1 MSHKS
6 NSIPSAPTAWN
17 PSAPQPAISPYYPSF
32 FGPFGYGPNYVER
45 PHTRGR
51 TKINIPLLPA
61 TPPSSFSSCAPLT
74 HTSTVLYVL
83 VWALL
88 RRHQFPMGFFL
99 LRGPFLFLLAPPP
112 PPLCPSASSEQDRRK
127 GEKEESPMSRGEERY
142 RYIGG
147 GAFFAYRAENAPL
160 FFFCGPQ
167 TYAASSKAEKDG
179 KFLPPYIL
187 ANCSL
192 S

>member
-99 LRGPFLFLLAPPP
+99 LRGPFLLLLPFCVLGAGQEKGGKRRNHRCREEKSVIDISEEEPFLPTGQKM
-112 PPLCPSASSEQDRRK
+112 PLCF
-127 GEKEESPMSRGEERY
+127 
-142 RYIGG
+142 
-147 GAFFAYRAENAPL
+147 FFAVHRHTQQAPRPKRVEN
-160 FFFCGPQ
+160 FF
-167 TYAASSKAEKDG
+167 
-179 KFLPPYIL
+179 PPTFWQIV
-187 ANCSL
+187 A
-192 S
+192 

>member
-61 TPPSSFSSCAPLT
+61 TPPSSFSSCAPLA

-112 PPLCPSASSEQDRRK
+112 PPLCPSVSSKQDRRK
-127 GEKEESPMSRGEERY
+127 GGKGGITDVERGRALSIYRRRSLFCLQGRKCPFGFFLRSTDIRSRLQGRKGWKISSPLH
-142 RYIGG
+142 
-147 GAFFAYRAENAPL
+147 F
-160 FFFCGPQ
+160 
-167 TYAASSKAEKDG
+167 G
-179 KFLPPYIL
+179 KL
-187 ANCSL
+187 
-192 S
+192 